1 MNDIPDFDV
10 ALSSFRRFL
19 AEQSHPA
26 NIFWVFREDIWKR
39 SPTNVV
45 LKFPSQGRNLA
56 LARTVFEEGRR
67 KGLVEIHAIA
77 TVKDQVAAT
86 VWFPKFA
93 YEEIQGWDNGM
104 KLSIASP
111 LPSAQIVSQLRWLS
125 FRLKSQFR
133 NYQRVEPWV
142 GTKAW
147 AAAEQSL
154 GANSP

>member
-1 MNDIPDFDV
+1 MNDIPDFED
-10 ALSSFRRFL
+10 ALLSFRRFL
-19 AEQSHPA
+19 LEQSHPG

-39 SPTNVV
+39 STTNVV
-45 LKFPSQGRNLA
+45 LKFPSQRRNLA
-56 LARTVFEEGRR
+56 LARKVFDEGRR
-67 KGLVEIHAIA
+67 KGLVDIHAIA
-77 TVKDQVAAT
+77 TVNDQVAAT

-111 LPSAQIVSQLRWLS
+111 LPSAEIVGQLRWLS
-125 FRLKSQFR
+125 FRLNSQFR

-147 AAAEQSL
+147 AAAQQTL
-154 GANSP
+154 GAASP